1 MEKAMQLSHGV
12 GYAEYSHKLDKRLQV
27 EKEREKDY
35 QASKDILRDI
45 NQHR

>member
-1 MEKAMQLSHGV
+1 MQRSHGV
-12 GYAEYSHKLDKRLQV
+12 GYAEYSRKLDKRLQV